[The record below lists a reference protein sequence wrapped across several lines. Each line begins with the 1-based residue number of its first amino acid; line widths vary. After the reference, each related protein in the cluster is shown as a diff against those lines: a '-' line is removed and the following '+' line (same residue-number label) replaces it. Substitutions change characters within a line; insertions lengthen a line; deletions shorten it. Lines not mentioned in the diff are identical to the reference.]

1 MTIIVT
7 VRFIRNFE
15 YRSIKT
21 LPIRDVDTTTTTSQ
35 FIARLLEEVKT
46 LKGLPPPFRSHG
58 YDTLKISHQAG
69 SFKANDIVINFEGDE
84 ELILKSDATLGDSGV
99 VAETELSFFTLGEYE
114 AYKKNPEKKW

>member
-1 MTIIVT
+1 MVIVT

-21 LPIRDVDTTTTTSQ
+21 LPVRDVDTATTVAQ
-35 FIARLLEEVKT
+35 FISRLQEEVKT
-46 LKGLPPPFRSHG
+46 LKGLPPPFRSHP

-84 ELILKSDATLGDSGV
+84 ELILQGDRTLAECGV
-99 VAETELSFFTLGEYE
+99 LSETEMSFFKRAEYE